1 VGSKSILVDEMSW
14 LCDMAGMTDI
24 NPNLYLYL
32 LVRTDMPSM
41 KFGKGV
47 AQGAHAANQFT
58 DENIIEPLLAGKPVS
73 ADVAEWRTHAKGFG
87 TTITLDVASLRDMEA
102 VVGAANELGF
112 EANLTVDPT
121 YPYVVE
127 REVFNLISPDAH
139 TQEPVFL
146 PTGQVVCFRNEV
158 TTAYVFGDKTKLEV
172 LLKRFRLLNND

>member
-1 VGSKSILVDEMSW
+1 METPL
-14 LCDMAGMTDI
+14 

-58 DENIIEPLLAGKPVS
+58 DEHIIEPLLTKKKPN
-73 ADVAEWRTHAKGFG
+73 AQAMEWRTHAKGFG
-87 TTITLDVASLRDMEA
+87 TTITLDVNGLKDMAA
-102 VVGAANELGF
+102 VVDAANELGF
-112 EANLTVDPT
+112 LAGLVEDPT
-121 YPYVVE
+121 YPYIVDS
-127 REVFNLISPDAH
+127 EVFPFITSETH
-139 TQEPVFL
+139 TQDPIFL
-146 PTGQVVCFRNEV
+146 PTNGPGGQVLCFRKEL

>member
-1 VGSKSILVDEMSW
+1 
-14 LCDMAGMTDI
+14 MATQPL

-58 DENIIEPLLAGKPVS
+58 DEHIIQPLMDGKDVHR
-73 ADVAEWRTHAKGFG
+73 DVAEWRTHAKGFG
-87 TTITLDVASLRDMEA
+87 TTITLDVASLKDMEA
-102 VVGAANELGF
+102 VVEAANDLGF
-112 EANLTVDPT
+112 RAGLTTDPT
-121 YPYVVE
+121 YPYIVDKE
-127 REVFNLISPDAH
+127 IFPLIPEH
-139 TQEPVFL
+139 IHKQEPVFL
-146 PTGQVVCFRNEV
+146 PGVGYLCFREEI